1 MFRKS
6 QSTVFVLLMLISISV
21 KSNETVE
28 ANNTHVPDDGNR
40 EVEVTLKP
48 SEPVRAT
55 NALTLPVSNSESR
68 KEGSEEKN
76 SGVNVRSTIED
87 QGLSKAAQSES
98 QKVNTAPSTETSTAK
113 MSETN
118 SLETGQV
125 LHSIA
130 NYRKQADAILE
141 QYQAIINELEKA
153 NVVKAKAFE
162 AELGKEKL
170 EASRKEIIPENYD
183 QDAFGRALLL
193 EKIELKNRSVMY

>member
-55 NALTLPVSNSESR
+55 NALTLPVSNYESR

-153 NVVKAKAFE
+153 NVVKAKALE

-193 EKIELKNRSVMY
+193 EKIER